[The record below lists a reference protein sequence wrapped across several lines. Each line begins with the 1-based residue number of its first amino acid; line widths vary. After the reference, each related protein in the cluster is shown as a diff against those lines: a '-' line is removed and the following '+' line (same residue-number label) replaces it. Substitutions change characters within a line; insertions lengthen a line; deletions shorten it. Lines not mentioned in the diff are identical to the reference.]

1 MSERREEWVDT
12 VFKGWPPPVGI
23 YQPSP
28 LPAEFRRENKDLRI
42 PRKEEEEEIGRMEN
56 LLLGYPFF

>member
-1 MSERREEWVDT
+1 MSERREEWTDG
-12 VFKGWPPPVGI
+12 VFTGWLPPVGI

-42 PRKEEEEEIGRMEN
+42 PRKDTEEETERLEN
-56 LLLGYPFF
+56 LMLGYPFF

>member
-1 MSERREEWVDT
+1 MTEHREEWTDRCIR
-12 VFKGWPPPVGI
+12 GGPPPGGV

-28 LPAEFRRENKDLRI
+28 LPAEFRRENRDLRI
-42 PRKEEEEEIGRMEN
+42 PRKEEEQETEQLEN

>member
-1 MSERREEWVDT
+1 MSERREEWTDT
-12 VFKGWPPPVGI
+12 IFKGWPLPVGI

-42 PRKEEEEEIGRMEN
+42 PRKEEEEDMGRLEN
-56 LLLGYPFF
+56 LLLSYPFF